1 MANPSDSK
9 LLQWRGETI
18 SNPTAASGTHIKIL
32 SETSSSV
39 GLIHEPVVVLL
50 PYITNVNILLREIFV
65 QINKVVISK

>member
-1 MANPSDSK
+1 MANPPDSK

-39 GLIHEPVVVLL
+39 GLIYELVVVHHLCE
-50 PYITNVNILLREIFV
+50 YITEGDMCA
-65 QINKVVISK
+65 NK